1 MQIELSPSESPS
13 RATLR
18 CQLCDF
24 TEIVTDQ
31 VYADAPLC
39 LAACPRC
46 DHRWTSVLP
55 AGLSGL
61 SLSLSFEPR
70 AVRSRW
76 SDARAVA

>member
-1 MQIELSPSESPS
+1 MQIELSPSDSPP

-55 AGLSGL
+55 AGLPVFGPAL
-61 SLSLSFEPR
+61 AFEPR
-70 AVRSRW
+70 VARPRW